1 MGETYFHFKVYGT
14 DGKFVKLEA
23 IAIEYLNQNLNP
35 TFPNGAVS
43 AITEEFLTNGGWRCG
58 YKE

>member
-23 IAIEYLNQNLNP
+23 IAIEYLNQNLDPIFSQWGCLDN
-35 TFPNGAVS
+35 N
-43 AITEEFLTNGGWRCG
+43 
-58 YKE
+58 